1 MLLKSQEISLKKKDF
16 FKEKVILL
24 YGENQDLINDLNQQ
38 ITSKFIEEE
47 KSSKSFFEEDI
58 IKNPDNIINYY
69 LNGSLFDDNKNI
81 SIIKNCSDKILEI
94 INQIKNNISNNII
107 ILNSEILL
115 KNSKLRQFGEY
126 DKLAICIPCYQE
138 TKLDIK
144 KFLIQQLQA
153 NNIQLPDSQYET
165 ITNSSSL
172 KRSKIKEVIEKLNL
186 YKNSGKITDQ
196 IIEEI
201 CTDIDLKK
209 NDEIIDILLSKNSK
223 NINEFISNMSNY
235 EKNFIEIII
244 NSSSLKRSKIKE
256 VIEKINLYKNSE
268 KITDQAIDEIC
279 TDIDLKK
286 NEEIID
292 ILLSKNEK
300 NINEF
305 ISNMSN
311 YEKNF
316 IEVIIILRT
325 FIIKIIDIHK
335 NNKNLSI
342 DERIERYKPP
352 IFWKDKDRIKNIL
365 KIWNT
370 NNLEKFL
377 SNLNV
382 IETEFKRNDLN
393 QDTQFYYFLTQ
404 NLSKIAF
411 KNANNFI

>member
-1 MLLKSQEISLKKKDF
+1 MLLKSQEVSLKKKDF
-16 FKEKVILL
+16 FKEKIILL
-24 YGENQDLINDLNQQ
+24 YGENQDLISDLNQQ
-38 ITSKFIEEE
+38 IVSKFIDE
-47 KSSKSFFEEDI
+47 KKISKSFFEEDI
-58 IKNPDNIINYY
+58 IKNPENIINHY

-94 INQIKNNISNNII
+94 INKIKNNINDNII

-126 DKLAICIPCYQE
+126 DKLTICIPCYQE
-138 TKLDIK
+138 TKFDIK
-144 KFLIQQLQA
+144 KFLSQQLQI
-153 NNIQLPDSQYET
+153 NNIQLLDSQSES
-165 ITNSSSL
+165 IIDSSSL

-186 YKNSGKITDQ
+186 YKHSEKITDN

-201 CTDIDLKK
+201 CTDVDLQK
-209 NDEIIDILLSKNSK
+209 ND
-223 NINEFISNMSNY
+223 
-235 EKNFIEIII
+235 
-244 NSSSLKRSKIKE
+244 
-256 VIEKINLYKNSE
+256 
-268 KITDQAIDEIC
+268 
-279 TDIDLKK
+279 
-286 NEEIID
+286 EIID

-316 IEVIIILRT
+316 IEIIIILRS
-325 FIIKIIDIHK
+325 FIIKILDIQK
-335 NNKNLSI
+335 NNKNLSL
-342 DERIERYKPP
+342 DERIEKYKPP

-404 NLSKIAF
+404 NLSKVAF
-411 KNANNFI
+411 KNTNNFV

>member
-16 FKEKVILL
+16 FKEKIILL

-47 KSSKSFFEEDI
+47 KTSKSFFEEDI

-144 KFLIQQLQA
+144 KFLTQQLQA
-153 NNIQLPDSQYET
+153 NNIQLPDSQNET
-165 ITNSSSL
+165 IVNSSSL

-201 CTDIDLKK
+201 CTDVDLKK

-223 NINEFISNMSNY
+223 SINEFISNMSNY

-244 NSSSLKRSKIKE
+244 
-256 VIEKINLYKNSE
+256 
-268 KITDQAIDEIC
+268 
-279 TDIDLKK
+279 
-286 NEEIID
+286 
-292 ILLSKNEK
+292 
-300 NINEF
+300 
-305 ISNMSN
+305 
-311 YEKNF
+311 
-316 IEVIIILRT
+316 ILRS
-325 FIIKIIDIHK
+325 FIIKILDIQK
-335 NNKNLSI
+335 NNRNLSI

-365 KIWNT
+365 KIWSA

-377 SNLNV
+377 SNLNI
-382 IETEFKRNDLN
+382 IETEFKRNDLS

-404 NLSKIAF
+404 NLSKIAL

>member
-47 KSSKSFFEEDI
+47 KIPKSCFEEDI
-58 IKNPDNIINYY
+58 IKNPENIISYY

-81 SIIKNCSDKILEI
+81 SIIKNCSDKILDI
-94 INQIKNNISNNII
+94 INKIKNNINDNII
-107 ILNSEILL
+107 ILNSEVLL

-126 DKLAICIPCYQE
+126 DKLVICVPCYQE
-138 TKLDIK
+138 TKFDIK
-144 KFLIQQLQA
+144 KFLTQQLQV
-153 NNIQLPDSQYET
+153 NNIQLSDSQSET
-165 ITNSSSL
+165 I
-172 KRSKIKEVIEKLNL
+172 I
-186 YKNSGKITDQ
+186 G
-196 IIEEI
+196 
-201 CTDIDLKK
+201 
-209 NDEIIDILLSKNSK
+209 
-223 NINEFISNMSNY
+223 
-235 EKNFIEIII
+235 
-244 NSSSLKRSKIKE
+244 SSSLKRSKIKE

-268 KITDQAIDEIC
+268 KITDQIIDEIC
-279 TDIDLKK
+279 TDADLKK
-286 NEEIID
+286 NDEIID

-300 NINEF
+300 NINNF

-316 IEVIIILRT
+316 IEIIIILRS
-325 FIIKIIDIHK
+325 FIIKILDIQK

-411 KNANNFI
+411 KNTNNFI

>member
-1 MLLKSQEISLKKKDF
+1 MLLKSQELSLKKKDF
-16 FKEKVILL
+16 FKGKIVIL
-24 YGENQDLINDLNQQ
+24 YGENQDLIKDLSEQ
-38 ITSKFIEEE
+38 IIIKFKDEQKIQRN
-47 KSSKSFFEEDI
+47 SFEEDI
-58 IKNPDNIINYY
+58 IKNPENTINYY
-69 LNGSLFDDNKNI
+69 LNGSLFDENKNI
-81 SIIKNCSDKILEI
+81 LIIKNCSDKIIETL
-94 INQIKNNISNNII
+94 NKIKNNLDDNTII
-107 ILNSEILL
+107 INSEILL

-144 KFLIQQLQA
+144 TFLKHQLQI
-153 NNIQLPDSQYET
+153 NQIQLS
-165 ITNSSSL
+165 
-172 KRSKIKEVIEKLNL
+172 EK
-186 YKNSGKITDQ
+186 Q
-196 IIEEI
+196 
-201 CTDIDLKK
+201 
-209 NDEIIDILLSKNSK
+209 
-223 NINEFISNMSNY
+223 
-235 EKNFIEIII
+235 IEIII

-342 DERIERYKPP
+342 DERIEIYKPP

-382 IETEFKRNDLN
+382 LETEFKRNDLN

-411 KNANNFI
+411 KNTNNFI

>member
-1 MLLKSQEISLKKKDF
+1 
-16 FKEKVILL
+16 L
-24 YGENQDLINDLNQQ
+24 YGENQDLVNDLNQQ
-38 ITSKFIEEE
+38 IVSKFAEE
-47 KSSKSFFEEDI
+47 KKASKSFFEEDI
-58 IKNPDNIINYY
+58 IKNSENIISYY

-81 SIIKNCSDKILEI
+81 SIIKNCSDKILDI
-94 INQIKNNISNNII
+94 INKIKNNINDNII
-107 ILNSEILL
+107 ILNSEVLL

-126 DKLAICIPCYQE
+126 DKLAICVPCYQE
-138 TKLDIK
+138 TKFDIK
-144 KFLIQQLQA
+144 KFLTQQLQV
-153 NNIQLPDSQYET
+153 NNIQLSDSQSET
-165 ITNSSSL
+165 I
-172 KRSKIKEVIEKLNL
+172 IV
-186 YKNSGKITDQ
+186 
-196 IIEEI
+196 
-201 CTDIDLKK
+201 
-209 NDEIIDILLSKNSK
+209 
-223 NINEFISNMSNY
+223 
-235 EKNFIEIII
+235 
-244 NSSSLKRSKIKE
+244 SSSLKRSKIKE

-268 KITDQAIDEIC
+268 KITDQIIDEIC
-279 TDIDLKK
+279 TDADLKK
-286 NEEIID
+286 NDEIID

-300 NINEF
+300 NINDF

-316 IEVIIILRT
+316 IEIIIILRS
-325 FIIKIIDIHK
+325 FIIKILDIQK
-335 NNKNLSI
+335 NNKDLSI

-411 KNANNFI
+411 KNTNNFI

>member
-1 MLLKSQEISLKKKDF
+1 MLLKSQEISLKKRDF
-16 FKEKVILL
+16 FKEKIILL

-47 KSSKSFFEEDI
+47 KIPKSFFEEDI
-58 IKNPDNIINYY
+58 IKNPENIISYY

-81 SIIKNCSDKILEI
+81 SIIKNCSDKILDI
-94 INQIKNNISNNII
+94 INKIKNNINDNII
-107 ILNSEILL
+107 ILNSEVLL

-126 DKLAICIPCYQE
+126 DKLAICVPCYQE
-138 TKLDIK
+138 TKFDIK
-144 KFLIQQLQA
+144 KFLTQQLQV
-153 NNIQLPDSQYET
+153 NNIQLSDSQSET
-165 ITNSSSL
+165 I
-172 KRSKIKEVIEKLNL
+172 IV
-186 YKNSGKITDQ
+186 
-196 IIEEI
+196 
-201 CTDIDLKK
+201 
-209 NDEIIDILLSKNSK
+209 
-223 NINEFISNMSNY
+223 
-235 EKNFIEIII
+235 
-244 NSSSLKRSKIKE
+244 SSSLKRSKIKE

-268 KITDQAIDEIC
+268 KITDQIIDEIC
-279 TDIDLKK
+279 TDADLKK
-286 NEEIID
+286 NDEIID

-300 NINEF
+300 NINDF

-316 IEVIIILRT
+316 IEIIIILRS
-325 FIIKIIDIHK
+325 FIIKILDIQK

-411 KNANNFI
+411 KNTNNFI

>member
-38 ITSKFIEEE
+38 ITSKFTEEE
-47 KSSKSFFEEDI
+47 KIPKSFFEEDV
-58 IKNPDNIINYY
+58 IKSPENIISYY

-81 SIIKNCSDKILEI
+81 LIIKNCSDKILDI
-94 INQIKNNISNNII
+94 INKIKNNINDNII
-107 ILNSEILL
+107 ILNSGVLL
-115 KNSKLRQFGEY
+115 KNSKLRQFAEY
-126 DKLAICIPCYQE
+126 DKLAICVPCYQE
-138 TKLDIK
+138 TKFDIK
-144 KFLIQQLQA
+144 KFLTQQLQV
-153 NNIQLPDSQYET
+153 NNIQLSDSQSET
-165 ITNSSSL
+165 I
-172 KRSKIKEVIEKLNL
+172 IV
-186 YKNSGKITDQ
+186 
-196 IIEEI
+196 
-201 CTDIDLKK
+201 
-209 NDEIIDILLSKNSK
+209 
-223 NINEFISNMSNY
+223 
-235 EKNFIEIII
+235 
-244 NSSSLKRSKIKE
+244 SSSLKRSKIKE

-268 KITDQAIDEIC
+268 KITDQIIDEIC
-279 TDIDLKK
+279 TDADLKK
-286 NEEIID
+286 NDEIID

-316 IEVIIILRT
+316 IEIIIILRS
-325 FIIKIIDIHK
+325 FIIKILDIQK

-370 NNLEKFL
+370 NNLEKLL
-377 SNLNV
+377 SNLNI

-393 QDTQFYYFLTQ
+393 QDTQFYYCLTQ

-411 KNANNFI
+411 KNADNFI

>member
-1 MLLKSQEISLKKKDF
+1 MLLKSQEIVIKKKDF
-16 FKEKVILL
+16 FKEKIILL

-38 ITSKFIEEE
+38 IVSKFVEE
-47 KSSKSFFEEDI
+47 KKISKSFFEDDI
-58 IKNPDNIINYY
+58 IKNPENIINYY

-81 SIIKNCSDKILEI
+81 SIIKGCSDKILEI
-94 INQIKNNISNNII
+94 INKIKNNINNNVI

-126 DKLAICIPCYQE
+126 DKFAICIPCYQE
-138 TKLDIK
+138 TKFDIK
-144 KFLIQQLQA
+144 KFLTQQIQIS
-153 NNIQLPDSQYET
+153 NIQLSDSQSEV
-165 ITNSSSL
+165 IVNSSSL
-172 KRSKIKEVIEKLNL
+172 KRSKIKEVIEKLTL

-201 CTDIDLKK
+201 CTDEDLKK
-209 NDEIIDILLSKNSK
+209 NDEIIDI
-223 NINEFISNMSNY
+223 F
-235 EKNFIEIII
+235 
-244 NSSSLKRSKIKE
+244 
-256 VIEKINLYKNSE
+256 
-268 KITDQAIDEIC
+268 
-279 TDIDLKK
+279 
-286 NEEIID
+286 
-292 ILLSKNEK
+292 LSKNEK

-316 IEVIIILRT
+316 IEIIIILRS
-325 FIIKIIDIHK
+325 FIIKILDIQK

-365 KIWNT
+365 KIWGT

-377 SNLNV
+377 SNLNI

-404 NLSKIAF
+404 NLSKISL
-411 KNANNFI
+411 KNTNNFI

>member
-38 ITSKFIEEE
+38 ITSKFVEE
-47 KSSKSFFEEDI
+47 KKIPKSYFEEDI
-58 IKNPDNIINYY
+58 IKSPENIISYY

-81 SIIKNCSDKILEI
+81 SIIKNCSDKILDI
-94 INQIKNNISNNII
+94 INKIKNNINDNII
-107 ILNSEILL
+107 ILNSEVLL

-138 TKLDIK
+138 TKFDIK
-144 KFLIQQLQA
+144 KFLTQQLQI
-153 NNIQLPDSQYET
+153 NNIQLSDSQSET
-165 ITNSSSL
+165 I
-172 KRSKIKEVIEKLNL
+172 
-186 YKNSGKITDQ
+186 
-196 IIEEI
+196 
-201 CTDIDLKK
+201 
-209 NDEIIDILLSKNSK
+209 
-223 NINEFISNMSNY
+223 IS
-235 EKNFIEIII
+235 
-244 NSSSLKRSKIKE
+244 SSSLKRSKIKE

-268 KITDQAIDEIC
+268 KITDQIIDEIC
-279 TDIDLKK
+279 TDADLKK
-286 NEEIID
+286 NDEIID

-316 IEVIIILRT
+316 IEIIIILRS
-325 FIIKIIDIHK
+325 FIIKILDIQK

-411 KNANNFI
+411 KNADNFI

>member
-1 MLLKSQEISLKKKDF
+1 MLLKSQEISLKKKEF
-16 FKEKVILL
+16 FKEKVVLL

-38 ITSKFIEEE
+38 ITSKFIED
-47 KSSKSFFEEDI
+47 KKISKSFFEEDI
-58 IKNPDNIINYY
+58 IKNPENIVNYY

-81 SIIKNCSDKILEI
+81 SIIKNCSDKILET
-94 INQIKNNISNNII
+94 INKIKNNINDNII

-126 DKLAICIPCYQE
+126 DKLAVSIPCYQE

-144 KFLIQQLQA
+144 KFLAQQLRL
-153 NNIQLPDSQYET
+153 NNIQLPDSQSET
-165 ITNSSSL
+165 IINSSSL

-201 CTDIDLKK
+201 CTDTDLKK
-209 NDEIIDILLSKNSK
+209 ND
-223 NINEFISNMSNY
+223 
-235 EKNFIEIII
+235 
-244 NSSSLKRSKIKE
+244 
-256 VIEKINLYKNSE
+256 
-268 KITDQAIDEIC
+268 
-279 TDIDLKK
+279 
-286 NEEIID
+286 EIID

-316 IEVIIILRT
+316 IEIIIILRS
-325 FIIKIIDIHK
+325 FIIKILDIQK

-365 KIWNT
+365 KIWSA

-377 SNLNV
+377 SNLNI

-411 KNANNFI
+411 KNTNNFI

>member
-1 MLLKSQEISLKKKDF
+1 MLLKSQEISLKKKGF

-38 ITSKFIEEE
+38 IISKFIEEE
-47 KSSKSFFEEDI
+47 KIPKSFFEEDI
-58 IKNPDNIINYY
+58 IKNPENIISYY

-94 INQIKNNISNNII
+94 INKIKNNISNNII
-107 ILNSEILL
+107 ILNSEVLL

-126 DKLAICIPCYQE
+126 DKLAICVPCYQE
-138 TKLDIK
+138 TKFDIK
-144 KFLIQQLQA
+144 KFLTQQLQI
-153 NNIQLPDSQYET
+153 NNIQLSDSQSET
-165 ITNSSSL
+165 I
-172 KRSKIKEVIEKLNL
+172 
-186 YKNSGKITDQ
+186 
-196 IIEEI
+196 
-201 CTDIDLKK
+201 
-209 NDEIIDILLSKNSK
+209 
-223 NINEFISNMSNY
+223 IS
-235 EKNFIEIII
+235 
-244 NSSSLKRSKIKE
+244 SSSLKRSKIKE
-256 VIEKINLYKNSE
+256 VIEKINLYKKSE
-268 KITDQAIDEIC
+268 KITDQIIDEIC
-279 TDIDLKK
+279 TDADLKK
-286 NEEIID
+286 NDEIID

-316 IEVIIILRT
+316 IEIIIILRS
-325 FIIKIIDIHK
+325 FIIKILDIQK

-411 KNANNFI
+411 KNTNNFI

>member
-1 MLLKSQEISLKKKDF
+1 MLLKSQELNLKKKDF
-16 FKEKVILL
+16 FKGKIVLL
-24 YGENQDLINDLNQQ
+24 YGENQDLIKDLNEQ
-38 ITSKFIEEE
+38 ILIKFKDEQKIQ
-47 KSSKSFFEEDI
+47 KNSFEEDI
-58 IKNPDNIINYY
+58 IKNPENAINYY
-69 LNGSLFDDNKNI
+69 LNGSLFDENKNI
-81 SIIKNCSDKILEI
+81 LVIKNCSDKIIGTL
-94 INQIKNNISNNII
+94 NKIKNNLDDNTII
-107 ILNSEILL
+107 INSEILL

-144 KFLIQQLQA
+144 TFLKHQLQI
-153 NNIQLPDSQYET
+153 NQIQLS
-165 ITNSSSL
+165 
-172 KRSKIKEVIEKLNL
+172 EK
-186 YKNSGKITDQ
+186 Q
-196 IIEEI
+196 
-201 CTDIDLKK
+201 
-209 NDEIIDILLSKNSK
+209 
-223 NINEFISNMSNY
+223 
-235 EKNFIEIII
+235 IEITI

-286 NEEIID
+286 NDEIID

-316 IEVIIILRT
+316 IEVIIILRA
-325 FIIKIIDIHK
+325 FIIKILDIHK

-377 SNLNV
+377 RNLNV

-393 QDTQFYYFLTQ
+393 RDTQFYYFLTQ
-404 NLSKIAF
+404 NLSKMAF
-411 KNANNFI
+411 KNTNNFI

>member
-1 MLLKSQEISLKKKDF
+1 MLLKSQELNLKKKDF
-16 FKEKVILL
+16 FKGKIVLL
-24 YGENQDLINDLNQQ
+24 YGENQDLIKDLNEQ
-38 ITSKFIEEE
+38 ILIKFKDEQKIQ
-47 KSSKSFFEEDI
+47 KNIFEEDV
-58 IKNPDNIINYY
+58 IKNPENTINYY
-69 LNGSLFDDNKNI
+69 LNGSLFDENKNI
-81 SIIKNCSDKILEI
+81 LVVKNCSDKIIETLNKIKSNIDENTII
-94 INQIKNNISNNII
+94 INA
-107 ILNSEILL
+107 EILL

-126 DKLAICIPCYQE
+126 DKLAVCIPCYQE
-138 TKLDIK
+138 TKLDII
-144 KFLIQQLQA
+144 KFLAQQLQI
-153 NNIQLPDSQYET
+153 NKIQLS
-165 ITNSSSL
+165 
-172 KRSKIKEVIEKLNL
+172 EK
-186 YKNSGKITDQ
+186 Q
-196 IIEEI
+196 
-201 CTDIDLKK
+201 
-209 NDEIIDILLSKNSK
+209 
-223 NINEFISNMSNY
+223 
-235 EKNFIEIII
+235 IEIII

-256 VIEKINLYKNSE
+256 VIEKINLYKNS
-268 KITDQAIDEIC
+268 KIITDQIIEEIC
-279 TDIDLKK
+279 TDMDLKK
-286 NEEIID
+286 NDEIID

-316 IEVIIILRT
+316 IEIVIILRS
-325 FIIKIIDIHK
+325 FIIKILDIQK

-377 SNLNV
+377 SNLNI

-411 KNANNFI
+411 KNTNNFI

>member
-1 MLLKSQEISLKKKDF
+1 MLLKSHELNLKTKDF
-16 FKEKVILL
+16 LKNKIILL
-24 YGENQDLINDLNQQ
+24 YGENQDLIKDINEQ
-38 ITSKFIEEE
+38 IINKFLDKKEISKI
-47 KSSKSFFEEDI
+47 FFEDDI
-58 IKNPDNIINYY
+58 LKNPENITNYY
-69 LNGSLFDDNKNI
+69 LNGSLFDNNETL
-81 SIIKNCSDKILEI
+81 SIIKNCSDKILEV
-94 INQIKNNISNNII
+94 INQIKNNINNNTI

-138 TKLDIK
+138 TKIDIK
-144 KFLIQQLQA
+144 RFLIQQLQINKSPLSEA
-153 NNIQLPDSQYET
+153 QIEV
-165 ITNSSSL
+165 IIRSSSL
-172 KRSKIKEVIEKLNL
+172 KRSKIKEA
-186 YKNSGKITDQ
+186 
-196 IIEEI
+196 
-201 CTDIDLKK
+201 
-209 NDEIIDILLSKNSK
+209 
-223 NINEFISNMSNY
+223 
-235 EKNFIEIII
+235 
-244 NSSSLKRSKIKE
+244 
-256 VIEKINLYKNSE
+256 IEKINLYKNSE
-268 KITDQAIDEIC
+268 QITDQVIDEIC
-279 TDIDLKK
+279 TDVDLKK

-316 IEVIIILRT
+316 IEIIIILRS
-325 FIIKIIDIHK
+325 FIIKILDIQK

-342 DERIERYKPP
+342 DERIEKCKPP

-365 KIWNT
+365 KIWNAA
-370 NNLEKFL
+370 NLEKFL

-411 KNANNFI
+411 KNTNNFI

>member
-38 ITSKFIEEE
+38 IISKFIEEE
-47 KSSKSFFEEDI
+47 KIPKSFFEEDI
-58 IKNPDNIINYY
+58 IKSPDDIISYY

-81 SIIKNCSDKILEI
+81 SIIKNCSDKILDI
-94 INQIKNNISNNII
+94 INKIKNNINDNVI
-107 ILNSEILL
+107 ILNSEVLL

-126 DKLAICIPCYQE
+126 DKLAICVPCYQE
-138 TKLDIK
+138 TKFDIK
-144 KFLIQQLQA
+144 KFLTQQLQV
-153 NNIQLPDSQYET
+153 NNIQLSDSQSET
-165 ITNSSSL
+165 I
-172 KRSKIKEVIEKLNL
+172 IV
-186 YKNSGKITDQ
+186 
-196 IIEEI
+196 
-201 CTDIDLKK
+201 
-209 NDEIIDILLSKNSK
+209 
-223 NINEFISNMSNY
+223 
-235 EKNFIEIII
+235 
-244 NSSSLKRSKIKE
+244 SSSLKRSKIKE

-268 KITDQAIDEIC
+268 KITDPILDEIC
-279 TDIDLKK
+279 TDADLKK
-286 NEEIID
+286 NDEIID

-300 NINEF
+300 NINNF

-316 IEVIIILRT
+316 IEIIIILRS
-325 FIIKIIDIHK
+325 FIIKILDIQK

-352 IFWKDKDRIKNIL
+352 ILWKDKDRIKNTL

-411 KNANNFI
+411 KNTNNFI

>member
-47 KSSKSFFEEDI
+47 KIPKSFFEEDI
-58 IKNPDNIINYY
+58 IKNPENIINYY

-81 SIIKNCSDKILEI
+81 SIIKNCSDKVLDI
-94 INQIKNNISNNII
+94 INKIKNNINDNII
-107 ILNSEILL
+107 ILNSEVLL

-126 DKLAICIPCYQE
+126 DKLAICVPCYQE
-138 TKLDIK
+138 TKFDIK
-144 KFLIQQLQA
+144 KFLTQQLQV
-153 NNIQLPDSQYET
+153 NNIQLSDSQSET
-165 ITNSSSL
+165 I
-172 KRSKIKEVIEKLNL
+172 IV
-186 YKNSGKITDQ
+186 
-196 IIEEI
+196 
-201 CTDIDLKK
+201 
-209 NDEIIDILLSKNSK
+209 
-223 NINEFISNMSNY
+223 
-235 EKNFIEIII
+235 
-244 NSSSLKRSKIKE
+244 SSSLKRSKIKE

-268 KITDQAIDEIC
+268 KITDQIIDEIC
-279 TDIDLKK
+279 TDADLKK
-286 NEEIID
+286 NDEIID

-300 NINEF
+300 NINDF

-316 IEVIIILRT
+316 IEIIIILRS
-325 FIIKIIDIHK
+325 FIIKILDIQK

-411 KNANNFI
+411 KNTNNFI

>member
-16 FKEKVILL
+16 FKEKVILF

-47 KSSKSFFEEDI
+47 KIPKSFFEEDI
-58 IKNPDNIINYY
+58 IKNPENIISYY

-81 SIIKNCSDKILEI
+81 LIIKNCSDKILDI
-94 INQIKNNISNNII
+94 INKIKNNINDNII
-107 ILNSEILL
+107 ILNSEVLL

-138 TKLDIK
+138 TKFDIK
-144 KFLIQQLQA
+144 KFLTQQLQV
-153 NNIQLPDSQYET
+153 NNIQLSDSQSET
-165 ITNSSSL
+165 IIASSSL
-172 KRSKIKEVIEKLNL
+172 KRSKIREVIEKINL
-186 YKNSGKITDQ
+186 YKNSKKITDQ
-196 IIEEI
+196 IIDEI
-201 CTDIDLKK
+201 CTDADLTK
-209 NDEIIDILLSKNSK
+209 NDEIIDILLSKNEK
-223 NINEFISNMSNY
+223 NINDFISNMSNY

-244 NSSSLKRSKIKE
+244 
-256 VIEKINLYKNSE
+256 
-268 KITDQAIDEIC
+268 
-279 TDIDLKK
+279 
-286 NEEIID
+286 
-292 ILLSKNEK
+292 
-300 NINEF
+300 
-305 ISNMSN
+305 
-311 YEKNF
+311 
-316 IEVIIILRT
+316 ILRS
-325 FIIKIIDIHK
+325 FIIKILDIQK

-342 DERIERYKPP
+342 DERIERYRPP

-411 KNANNFI
+411 KNADNFI

>member
-1 MLLKSQEISLKKKDF
+1 MLLKSQELNLKTKDF
-16 FKEKVILL
+16 FKNKIILL
-24 YGENQDLINDLNQQ
+24 YGENQDLIKDINEQ
-38 ITSKFIEEE
+38 IIDKFLDKKEISKI
-47 KSSKSFFEEDI
+47 FFEDDI
-58 IKNPDNIINYY
+58 LKNPENITNYY
-69 LNGSLFDDNKNI
+69 LNGSLFDNNETL

-94 INQIKNNISNNII
+94 INQIKKNINNNTI

-144 KFLIQQLQA
+144 RFLTQQLQINKSPLSEA
-153 NNIQLPDSQYET
+153 QI
-165 ITNSSSL
+165 
-172 KRSKIKEVIEKLNL
+172 EV
-186 YKNSGKITDQ
+186 
-196 IIEEI
+196 
-201 CTDIDLKK
+201 
-209 NDEIIDILLSKNSK
+209 
-223 NINEFISNMSNY
+223 
-235 EKNFIEIII
+235 II

-268 KITDQAIDEIC
+268 QITDQVIDEIC
-279 TDIDLKK
+279 TDMDLKK

-316 IEVIIILRT
+316 IEIIIILRS
-325 FIIKIIDIHK
+325 FIIKILDIQK

-342 DERIERYKPP
+342 DEKIEKHKPP

-365 KIWNT
+365 KIWNA

-377 SNLNV
+377 SNLNI
-382 IETEFKRNDLN
+382 IETEFKRNDLS

-404 NLSKIAF
+404 NLSKIAL
-411 KNANNFI
+411 KNTNNFI

>member
-38 ITSKFIEEE
+38 IASKFIEEE
-47 KSSKSFFEEDI
+47 KIPKSFFEEDI
-58 IKNPDNIINYY
+58 IKSPDDIISYY

-81 SIIKNCSDKILEI
+81 SIIKNCSDKILDI
-94 INQIKNNISNNII
+94 INKIKNNINDNII
-107 ILNSEILL
+107 ILNSEVLL

-138 TKLDIK
+138 TKFDIK
-144 KFLIQQLQA
+144 KFLTQQLQI
-153 NNIQLPDSQYET
+153 NNIQLSDSQSET
-165 ITNSSSL
+165 I
-172 KRSKIKEVIEKLNL
+172 
-186 YKNSGKITDQ
+186 
-196 IIEEI
+196 
-201 CTDIDLKK
+201 
-209 NDEIIDILLSKNSK
+209 LS
-223 NINEFISNMSNY
+223 
-235 EKNFIEIII
+235 
-244 NSSSLKRSKIKE
+244 SSSLKRSKIKE

-268 KITDQAIDEIC
+268 KITDQIIDEIC
-279 TDIDLKK
+279 TDADLKK
-286 NEEIID
+286 NDEIID

-316 IEVIIILRT
+316 IEIIIILRS
-325 FIIKIIDIHK
+325 FIIKILDIQK

-370 NNLEKFL
+370 NNLEKLL
-377 SNLNV
+377 SNLNI

-393 QDTQFYYFLTQ
+393 QDVQFYYFLTQ

>member
-1 MLLKSQEISLKKKDF
+1 MLLKSQEILLKKKDF

-38 ITSKFIEEE
+38 ITSKFIEEKKIP
-47 KSSKSFFEEDI
+47 KSYFEEDI
-58 IKNPDNIINYY
+58 IKSPENIISYY

-81 SIIKNCSDKILEI
+81 SIIKNCSDKILDI
-94 INQIKNNISNNII
+94 INKIKNNINDNII
-107 ILNSEILL
+107 ILNSEVLL

-126 DKLAICIPCYQE
+126 DKLAICVPCYQE
-138 TKLDIK
+138 TKFDIK
-144 KFLIQQLQA
+144 KFLTQQLQV
-153 NNIQLPDSQYET
+153 NNIQLSDSQSET
-165 ITNSSSL
+165 I
-172 KRSKIKEVIEKLNL
+172 IV
-186 YKNSGKITDQ
+186 
-196 IIEEI
+196 
-201 CTDIDLKK
+201 
-209 NDEIIDILLSKNSK
+209 
-223 NINEFISNMSNY
+223 
-235 EKNFIEIII
+235 
-244 NSSSLKRSKIKE
+244 SSSLKRSKIKE

-268 KITDQAIDEIC
+268 KITDQIIDEIC
-279 TDIDLKK
+279 TDADLKK
-286 NEEIID
+286 NDEIID

-300 NINEF
+300 NINDF

-316 IEVIIILRT
+316 IEIIIILRS
-325 FIIKIIDIHK
+325 FIIKILDIQK

-411 KNANNFI
+411 KNTNNFI

>member
-1 MLLKSQEISLKKKDF
+1 MLLKLHELNLKTKDF
-16 FKEKVILL
+16 LKNKIILL
-24 YGENQDLINDLNQQ
+24 YGENQDLIKDINEQ
-38 ITSKFIEEE
+38 IINKFLDKKEISKI
-47 KSSKSFFEEDI
+47 FFEDDI
-58 IKNPDNIINYY
+58 LKNPENITNYY
-69 LNGSLFDDNKNI
+69 LNGSLFDNNETL

-94 INQIKNNISNNII
+94 INQIKNNINNNTI

-126 DKLAICIPCYQE
+126 DKLAISIPCYQE
-138 TKLDIK
+138 TKIDIK
-144 KFLIQQLQA
+144 RFLIQQLQI
-153 NNIQLPDSQYET
+153 NKSPLSET
-165 ITNSSSL
+165 QI
-172 KRSKIKEVIEKLNL
+172 EV
-186 YKNSGKITDQ
+186 
-196 IIEEI
+196 
-201 CTDIDLKK
+201 
-209 NDEIIDILLSKNSK
+209 
-223 NINEFISNMSNY
+223 
-235 EKNFIEIII
+235 II

-268 KITDQAIDEIC
+268 QITDQVIDEIC
-279 TDIDLKK
+279 TDVDLKK

-316 IEVIIILRT
+316 IEIIIILRS
-325 FIIKIIDIHK
+325 FIIKILDIQK

-342 DERIERYKPP
+342 DERIEKYKPP

-370 NNLEKFL
+370 SSLEKFL
-377 SNLNV
+377 SNLNI

-393 QDTQFYYFLTQ
+393 QDTQFYYFLSQ
-404 NLSKIAF
+404 NLSKIAL
-411 KNANNFI
+411 KNTNNFV